1 MKKNKFSPIWK
12 LATIVAFTL
21 AALWL
26 VSLFFPALGIK
37 LGTTAGIICCACSV
51 LGVIA
56 WKKNVGPIAL
66 LVAGVKKLFGKVA
79 KKSDE
84 EKPKLPPKPAQNE
97 AMKKKN
103 LVWTW
108 DGNDWVVEKDH
119 SKDPVPAGKK
129 YDAETNTF
137 VDASAPS
144 APKPSGE
151 GRPAKP
157 VLPKSMKDNGLV
169 WTWNGTAWV
178 PEEDHSAEPV
188 PAGKIYDKETN
199 TFVELGDVFTE
210 AQMTVIKQIVAAEV
224 RKATKKP

>member
-1 MKKNKFSPIWK
+1 MKKSTCKPVWK
-12 LATIVAFTL
+12 LVTIVTVTL

-26 VSLFFPALGIK
+26 VSLIIPGLGIK
-37 LGTTAGIICCACSV
+37 IGATLGIICCAFSV

-66 LVAGVKKLFGKVA
+66 LVAMVKKLFGKAA
-79 KKSDE
+79 KKSE

-97 AMKKKN
+97 AMKKKG

-119 SKDPVPAGKK
+119 SKEPVPAGKK

-144 APKPSGE
+144 APKPSAD
-151 GRPAKP
+151 GRPEKP

-169 WTWNGTAWV
+169 WTWNGTNWV
-178 PEEDHSAEPV
+178 PEEDHSTEPV
-188 PAGKIYDKETN
+188 PVGKVYDKETN

-224 RKATKKP
+224 KKATKKP